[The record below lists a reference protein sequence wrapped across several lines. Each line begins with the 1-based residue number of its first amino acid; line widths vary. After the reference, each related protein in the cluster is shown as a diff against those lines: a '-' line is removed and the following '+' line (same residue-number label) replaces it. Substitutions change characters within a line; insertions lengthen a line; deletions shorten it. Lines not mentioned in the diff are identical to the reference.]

1 MHKRA
6 RQGRPTYHQPPY
18 NNAKKVCTDT
28 CTYRYVFHLC
38 VIVMY
43 RDVPVCTGGTWYPG
57 TAGTRINL
65 DTKILLK
72 NNFAKTKRG
81 NP

>member
-1 MHKRA
+1 MWL
-6 RQGRPTYHQPPY
+6 
-18 NNAKKVCTDT
+18 NAFVCDCDVPG
-28 CTYRYVFHLC
+28 CTG
-38 VIVMY
+38 MY